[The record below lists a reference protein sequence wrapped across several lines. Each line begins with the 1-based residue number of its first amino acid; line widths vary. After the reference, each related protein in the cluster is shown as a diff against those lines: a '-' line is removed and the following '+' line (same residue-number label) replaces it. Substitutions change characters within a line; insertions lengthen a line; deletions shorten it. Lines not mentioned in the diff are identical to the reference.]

1 MLVEAI
7 FFLVT
12 VLVIVF
18 IVLYALPRPTAG
30 STKLFPLGA
39 ATPVSALVN
48 SDLAWSAKA
57 CSARFLLHIAQAPRT
72 LQVVDCVQAPVAGTR
87 VQRFEPRCPTFDFA
101 TCDCSGTSCT
111 GCTEKTTKNSYLSKL
126 VAIGDC
132 VELWCAGYTSSN
144 DKPFVP
150 ALLKIKTSTDSTV
163 QWYYESISLPAIP
176 LQRWTVVTLV
186 KEGRRF
192 DIFYGAKMVATKVLD
207 HFPIAPAATS
217 QWMVGAPGWSGQIG
231 YFSVMTYAESSDD
244 VAADVNSVVDT
255 RGIPY
260 DQITLSLNDLTLP
273 TCVGGDCLKLPTVG
287 APNPFVMWSTTVA

>member
-18 IVLYALPRPTAG
+18 IVLYALPRPTTG
-30 STKLFPLGA
+30 STQLFPLGTA
-39 ATPVSALVN
+39 VPISALVN

-57 CSARFLLHIAQAPRT
+57 CSVRFLLHIAQAPRT
-72 LQVVDCVQAPVAGTR
+72 LQAVDCVQAPAGASIS
-87 VQRFEPRCPTFDFA
+87 FEPTCPTFDFA
-101 TCDCSGTSCT
+101 KCDCSGTSCDR
-111 GCTEKTTKNSYLSKL
+111 CKTTTSKNSYLSKL

-150 ALLKIKTSTDSTV
+150 ALLKIKTATDATV

-176 LQRWTVVTLV
+176 LQRWTVVTIV

-192 DIFYGAKMVATKVLD
+192 DIFYGAKMVATRFLTTFLFLLLS
-207 HFPIAPAATS
+207 HH
-217 QWMVGAPGWSGQIG
+217 SGRWVRQDGQGKSAI
-231 YFSVMTYAESSDD
+231 
-244 VAADVNSVVDT
+244 
-255 RGIPY
+255 
-260 DQITLSLNDLTLP
+260 SL
-273 TCVGGDCLKLPTVG
+273 
-287 APNPFVMWSTTVA
+287 